1 MLSNRYCSIVSVVL
15 VGRQGPTELAAVGLA
30 VSLANVSGY
39 SILVGVASTLQTT
52 AGQAFGARNFAE
64 VSLSLQRCGL
74 LCGVMFCGIAVLWM
88 NAACLLR
95 LAGQEQDIAAK
106 AADYLGWLLP
116 GVACYTVTQCLQN
129 WLAAQRVTSPT
140 GSGGMLVALVY
151 LPLCW
156 SIVHPAGFG
165 FVGAAVST
173 SLANFFLMSWIIFRT
188 RRLLRT
194 SLADSWKGFS
204 WGAFRG
210 WCPFLRLALPNFLM
224 ISEWWASEITVL
236 LAGTLPEAKFSLA
249 AMSLMATTDSVCFM
263 PPLSVGIAANTR
275 VSNELGAGQPARAKH
290 AACVSCLLGLACVA
304 VLSMAVVAG
313 RRAWAQLFTTDVEV
327 IEHVM
332 PVLSISALYVLADGL
347 AASIAGSLKG
357 CGRHALLA
365 PVIIVAYYA
374 VGLPAA
380 ELWSG
385 HTLVLF
391 LRAREEGEEGPL
403 ELGRIGDAAGRPV
416 DAKLGGALKQF
427 VEEESFEAKAASCKV
442 VQVFGQD
449 VKRVALVGLGAKA
462 DDVDWRVAGAA
473 AAGALRELK
482 GGSVG
487 LACVDGVEVRAL
499 LEGVMLGL
507 HSDKRFRGT
516 KTPEKERKQG
526 GPETVTLL
534 GAFPPGSAAAAEEA
548 AAVASGVI
556 FARELVNGSANV
568 VNPGTL
574 ADAAVDLAGRLGL
587 TAKVLDKEES
597 ARRWAWAPSWP
608 SAQPRTPDLPPKLI
622 HLVYTAEGEVQRK
635 VGIVGKGVTFDSGGY
650 NLKEGAGAGSMIEMM
665 KFDMGGAAATLGAAA
680 TVAQLKPKGVEVHF
694 VVAACENMISGK
706 EGVLRPGDIITAMDG
721 TTIEV
726 NNTDAEGRLT
736 LADALLCRPFPR

>member
-1 MLSNRYCSIVSVVL
+1 MTVTSMLRTSSEHDNPCAEARVAEAEQWPEERADGTVPQYTCRGLGAEAWDQLRLAGPVCLGMLSNRYCSIVSVVL

-374 VGLPAA
+374 VGLPVSCFLAWPA
-380 ELWSG
+380 EYGYLGLAWGSTVGTYLHCIMFATLLATTSWS
-385 HTLVLF
+385 LMSR
-391 LRAREEGEEGPL
+391 RARERVQAKPLLQQGE
-403 ELGRIGDAAGRPV
+403 RAGTE
-416 DAKLGGALKQF
+416 A
-427 VEEESFEAKAASCKV
+427 VEA
-442 VQVFGQD
+442 
-449 VKRVALVGLGAKA
+449 
-462 DDVDWRVAGAA
+462 
-473 AAGALRELK
+473 
-482 GGSVG
+482 
-487 LACVDGVEVRAL
+487 
-499 LEGVMLGL
+499 
-507 HSDKRFRGT
+507 
-516 KTPEKERKQG
+516 
-526 GPETVTLL
+526 
-534 GAFPPGSAAAAEEA
+534 
-548 AAVASGVI
+548 
-556 FARELVNGSANV
+556 
-568 VNPGTL
+568 
-574 ADAAVDLAGRLGL
+574 
-587 TAKVLDKEES
+587 
-597 ARRWAWAPSWP
+597 
-608 SAQPRTPDLPPKLI
+608 
-622 HLVYTAEGEVQRK
+622 
-635 VGIVGKGVTFDSGGY
+635 
-650 NLKEGAGAGSMIEMM
+650 
-665 KFDMGGAAATLGAAA
+665 
-680 TVAQLKPKGVEVHF
+680 
-694 VVAACENMISGK
+694 
-706 EGVLRPGDIITAMDG
+706 
-721 TTIEV
+721 
-726 NNTDAEGRLT
+726 
-736 LADALLCRPFPR
+736 